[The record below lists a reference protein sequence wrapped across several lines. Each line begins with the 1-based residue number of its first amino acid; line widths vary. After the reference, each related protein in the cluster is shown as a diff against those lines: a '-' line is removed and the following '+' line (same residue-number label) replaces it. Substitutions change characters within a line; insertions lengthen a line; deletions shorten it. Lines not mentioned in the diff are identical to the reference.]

1 MEITRT
7 LVNLS
12 IGGNTWI
19 LLLLLLLSVLSVAFI
34 IERLVL
40 FRIWQKN
47 SERLI
52 RHVGEGLKEG
62 RLESLASLNLDSP
75 LSSLVSEALRT
86 RRSGVTVISESLER
100 ERIRLRLR
108 LEKRLNFLGT
118 IGANAPFIGL
128 LGTVIGIMHAF
139 RELAEKGQGGEY
151 VMAGISEA
159 LVATALGLFVAIPSA
174 VFFNFFRKKV
184 NDLLSLSEI
193 LTHMFLEYE
202 VRYEGKD

>member
-7 LVNLS
+7 LLNLS